1 MGAMTVRILGFDFTS
16 APSLRKPITVATGTL
31 NKGKLAIEA
40 IETLESFQVF
50 EARLTS
56 PSCWIAGMDFPFGQ
70 PRKLVENLGWPLDW
84 TSYVRN
90 LPNLGKAAFE
100 QMLNDYRDGQPEG
113 NKHHFRATDRLAC
126 SCSPMMLSG
135 VPVAKMFFEGAPRL
149 LYSEASV
156 VPCRSEAAEP
166 RIVVEAY
173 PKLVAAKCVGACP
186 YKTDSKNKQK
196 PGHGDT
202 RRRIV
207 NALRSKYLGSLY
219 GFQVVLKEEYA
230 ESAAEDPTGDR
241 LDAILCAIQAAWAY
255 EQRESVS
262 YPYGV
267 PVDCDKLEG
276 WIVDPAQLL

>member
-1 MGAMTVRILGFDFTS
+1 MRVLGFDFTS
-16 APSLRKPITVATGTL
+16 APSQRKPITLATGTL
-31 NKGKLAIEA
+31 NKGKLE
-40 IETLESFQVF
+40 IETIDSLESFQIF
-50 EARLTS
+50 EDRLS
-56 PSCWIAGMDFPFGQ
+56 GPSCWIAGLDFPFGQ

-84 TSYVRN
+84 TSYVGN
-90 LPNLGKAAFE
+90 LSNLGRPAF
-100 QMLNDYRDGQPEG
+100 QQLLNDYREGQPKG
-113 NKHHFRATDRLAC
+113 DKHHLRATDRLAC

-135 VPVAKMFFEGAPRL
+135 VPVAKMFFEGAHRL
-149 LYSEASV
+149 LCSEANI
-156 VPCRSEAAEP
+156 VPCRLKATEE
-166 RIVVEAY
+166 RIAVEAY
-173 PKLVAAKCVGACP
+173 PKLVVAKCVAACP

-196 PGHGDT
+196 VEHGDT

-207 NALRSKYLGSLY
+207 NALRSMYLSSLY

-230 ESAAEDPTGDR
+230 ELAVDDPTGDR

-255 EQRESVS
+255 EQRESAS